1 MTPRRVRLPDGRV
14 WLRVADPTWADPLD
28 PSWARAQGG
37 RWNPPGSHSTLYLNA
52 DPRTCRLQLERM
64 LAGSPVTV
72 DDLDDEAYD
81 LAAVALPGGQYCAD
95 AVTGEGLKALGLSD
109 RYPLDAKD
117 QRVPRSECQPLGQA
131 IQAAGLR
138 GVWCRSAASDKGIG
152 RELAWFPA
160 RPASRARWV
169 WPVPK
174 PLGAWRHAEDW
185 SDLGLVDQAEP
196 G

>member
-1 MTPRRVRLPDGRV
+1 MRLPDGRV
-14 WLRVADPTWADPLD
+14 WLRVADPDWKDPLD

-52 DPRTCRLQLERM
+52 DPRTCRLQLERL
-64 LAGSPVTV
+64 LAGSPVSV

-81 LAAVALPGGQYCAD
+81 LVAVTLPGGQVCAD
-95 AVTGEGLKALGLSD
+95 AVTVEGLNALGLSD
-109 RYPLDAKD
+109 RYPLDA
-117 QRVPRSECQPLGQA
+117 RGNPVPRSRCQPLGQA
-131 IQAAGLR
+131 IQAATLR
-138 GVWCRSAASDKGIG
+138 GVWCRSAASNDGLG

-160 RPASRARWV
+160 RASSLARAV

-174 PLGAWRHAEDW
+174 SLGVWRHAEDW
-185 SDLGLVDQAEP
+185 SALGLLDQAEP